1 MPSDANESVTSSQ
14 SISLGLFGAAI
25 AVSAWGSSG
34 VIVKALDLDPVAIS
48 FYRFT
53 VYSLAIFLVIRLRGN
68 KPTLRVLKHSAAGGI
83 SLGIDVVLFFTA
95 VKTTTI
101 VNATTIGALQP
112 IIVLSIATR
121 FFGERVRLREII
133 AAFVAI
139 AGVVVV
145 ITQSSGNPEW
155 NGAGDLAALGAL
167 FADRLHRDVQAI
179 GRGADLN
186 RVHTWHRVLDRIG
199 GPPVGFAAGQDM
211 SIPNVNQWAV
221 LLALVIIGGL
231 FGHSLMNWSLTRIPL
246 WIGSTLT
253 LLIPIVSSL
262 IAWIALDEA
271 LTAIQLGAIG
281 LVIVALSVIVT
292 SQRNPT
298 PTPPPT
304 APLTSS
310 TTDSLS
316 GDAKPTSPPN
326 PDNWRF
332 RDMSDQSA
340 AIDYTFTDEAPALAT
355 YSLLPVVRAFA
366 GVAGLG

>member
-1 MPSDANESVTSSQ
+1 MTAEAKTPTIASQ
-14 SISLGLFGAAI
+14 SLGLGLFGAAI

-53 VYSLAIFLVIRLRGN
+53 VYSSAIFLVLRLRDN
-68 KPTLRVLKHSAAGGI
+68 KPTLSVLKHSAAGGI

-112 IIVLSIATR
+112 IIVLSIASR
-121 FFGERVRLREII
+121 FFGERIRLREVV
-133 AAFVAI
+133 AALVAI

-145 ITQSSGNPEW
+145 VTQSSGNPEW

-167 FADRLHRDVQAI
+167 FAWTGYIVMSKRSA
-179 GRGADLN
+179 G
-186 RVHTWHRVLDRIG
+186 VLTSTEYTLG
-199 GPPVGFAAGQDM
+199 TGFWTALVALPVGFAAGQDM
-211 SIPNVNQWAV
+211 SLPNVDQWAV

-246 WIGSTLT
+246 WLGSTLT

-262 IAWIALDEA
+262 IAWMALDEA
-271 LTAIQLGAIG
+271 LTGIQLGAIG
-281 LVIVALSVIVT
+281 LVVVALSVIVT

-298 PTPPPT
+298 PAPPPT
-304 APLTSS
+304 APLTSIV
-310 TTDSLS
+310 TDSLS
-316 GDAKPTSPPN
+316 GESESTSPPT
-326 PDNWRF
+326 
-332 RDMSDQSA
+332 S
-340 AIDYTFTDEAPALAT
+340 
-355 YSLLPVVRAFA
+355 
-366 GVAGLG
+366 

>member
-1 MPSDANESVTSSQ
+1 MPSDAKESITSSQ
-14 SISLGLFGAAI
+14 SLSLGLFGAAI

-34 VIVKALDLDPVAIS
+34 VIVKWLDLDPVAIS

-53 VYSLAIFLVIRLRGN
+53 VYSFAIFLVLRLRGN

-139 AGVVVV
+139 AGVVIVV
-145 ITQSSGNPEW
+145 TQSSGSPEW

-167 FADRLHRDVQAI
+167 FAWTGYIVMSKRSA
-179 GRGADLN
+179 G
-186 RVHTWHRVLDRIG
+186 VLTSTEYTLG
-199 GPPVGFAAGQDM
+199 TGFWTALVALPVGFAAGQDM

-304 APLTSS
+304 APLTS
-310 TTDSLS
+310 TATDSLS
-316 GDAKPTSPPN
+316 GDTKPGSPPN
-326 PDNWRF
+326 P
-332 RDMSDQSA
+332 
-340 AIDYTFTDEAPALAT
+340 
-355 YSLLPVVRAFA
+355 
-366 GVAGLG
+366 

>member
-1 MPSDANESVTSSQ
+1 MPTETNTPELTSQ
-14 SISLGLFGAAI
+14 SLGLGLFAAAV
-25 AVSAWGSSG
+25 AVSAWGASG

-53 VYSLAIFLVIRLRGN
+53 VYSFAIFLVLRLRGH

-112 IIVLSIATR
+112 IIVLSIASR
-121 FFGERVRLREII
+121 LFGERIRLREVI
-133 AAFVAI
+133 AAVVAI

-145 ITQSSGNPEW
+145 VTQSAGNPEW

-167 FADRLHRDVQAI
+167 FAWTGYIVMSKRSA
-179 GRGADLN
+179 G
-186 RVHTWHRVLDRIG
+186 VLTSTEYTLG
-199 GPPVGFAAGQDM
+199 TGFWTALVALPVGFAAGQDM
-211 SIPNVNQWAV
+211 SIPNVDQWAV

-246 WIGSTLT
+246 WLGSTLT

-262 IAWIALDEA
+262 IAWIALDER
-271 LTAIQLGAIG
+271 LTSIQLAAIG
-281 LVIVALSVIVT
+281 LVVVALSVIVT

-304 APLTSS
+304 APLTSVL
-310 TTDSLS
+310 TDSPPEES
-316 GDAKPTSPPN
+316 TPTMPPTS
-326 PDNWRF
+326 
-332 RDMSDQSA
+332 
-340 AIDYTFTDEAPALAT
+340 
-355 YSLLPVVRAFA
+355 
-366 GVAGLG
+366 

>member
-1 MPSDANESVTSSQ
+1 VPSDAKESITSSQ
-14 SISLGLFGAAI
+14 SLSLGLFGAAI

-34 VIVKALDLDPVAIS
+34 VIVKWLDLDPVAIS

-53 VYSLAIFLVIRLRGN
+53 VYSFAIFLVLRLRGN

-145 ITQSSGNPEW
+145 VTQSSGSPEW

-167 FADRLHRDVQAI
+167 FAWTGYIVMSKRSA
-179 GRGADLN
+179 G
-186 RVHTWHRVLDRIG
+186 VLTSTEYTLG
-199 GPPVGFAAGQDM
+199 TGFWTALVALPVGFAAGQDM

-304 APLTSS
+304 APLTST
-310 TTDSLS
+310 TTDLLS
-316 GDAKPTSPPN
+316 GDTTPGSPPN
-326 PDNWRF
+326 R
-332 RDMSDQSA
+332 
-340 AIDYTFTDEAPALAT
+340 
-355 YSLLPVVRAFA
+355 
-366 GVAGLG
+366 

>member
-53 VYSLAIFLVIRLRGN
+53 VYSLAIFLDTASRQQAHAEGSQTFR
-68 KPTLRVLKHSAAGGI
+68 AGGI

-133 AAFVAI
+133 AACCDRWCCRRHHP
-139 AGVVVV
+139 VV
-145 ITQSSGNPEW
+145 GKPEW

-167 FADRLHRDVQAI
+167 DRHIVMSKRSA
-179 GRGADLN
+179 G
-186 RVHTWHRVLDRIG
+186 VLTSTEYTLG
-199 GPPVGFAAGQDM
+199 TGFWTALVALPVGFVAGQDM

-221 LLALVIIGGL
+221 PGASHGRWIIWPLADELVSD
-231 FGHSLMNWSLTRIPL
+231 HIPL
-246 WIGSTLT
+246 WIGSTL
-253 LLIPIVSSL
+253 LADPDRLITHRLDRPRRSAHCNSTCATDSSSSPSPS
-262 IAWIALDEA
+262 
-271 LTAIQLGAIG
+271 
-281 LVIVALSVIVT
+281 LSPR
-292 SQRNPT
+292 SA
-298 PTPPPT
+298 TPPRHR
-304 APLTSS
+304 LQR
-310 TTDSLS
+310 L
-316 GDAKPTSPPN
+316 
-326 PDNWRF
+326 R
-332 RDMSDQSA
+332 
-340 AIDYTFTDEAPALAT
+340 
-355 YSLLPVVRAFA
+355 
-366 GVAGLG
+366 